1 MKKQI
6 TTSATTWIAI
16 ALMGSSLAGCSAV
29 DRLSHIG
36 ATPEMSKIE
45 NPVLAKEY
53 KPVSLPMPAPEITER
68 TANSLW
74 TTGRQTFFKDQRATN
89 VGDIITVI
97 IDIDDKAEVD
107 NTSERSRSNS
117 ESAGLNSLLG
127 YEQSLNKIL
136 PEAIDNTSL
145 VDGSSTSSSSGSG
158 SVDREEKIEVKV
170 AALVTQILPNGNMV
184 LQGRQE
190 IRVNFE
196 IRELQIAGIIRPED
210 ITTDNTISYE
220 KIAEARIAYGGRG
233 HITDVQ
239 QPRYGQQLYDI
250 LFPF

>member
-1 MKKQI
+1 MTKR
-6 TTSATTWIAI
+6 TTTWIAI

-29 DRLSHIG
+29 DRISQIG
-36 ATPEMSKIE
+36 ATPDMTKIE
-45 NPVLAKEY
+45 NPVLAKDY
-53 KPVSLPMPAPEITER
+53 KPVSLPMPAPELTER
-68 TANSLW
+68 TSNSLW
-74 TTGRQTFFKDQRATN
+74 TAGRQTFFKDQRAAN
-89 VGDIITVI
+89 VGDIITVV

-117 ESAGLNSLLG
+117 ENAELNSLLG
-127 YEQSLNKIL
+127 YEQSLGQIL

-145 VDGSSTSSSSGSG
+145 VDGASTSSSSGSG
-158 SVDREEKIEVKV
+158 SIDREEKIEVQV

-184 LQGRQE
+184 LHGRQE

-196 IRELQIAGIIRPED
+196 VRELQIAGIIRPED
-210 ITTDNTISYE
+210 ITSDNTVSYE

-239 QPRYGQQLYDI
+239 QPRYGHQLYDI